1 MDNLYFD
8 DDTDIQAIL
17 TGKSVSQYSSS
28 LAFWLLKKKHRQ
40 TMATSDGYL

>member
-17 TGKSVSQYSSS
+17 TGKSVSQSSS
-28 LAFWLLKKKHRQ
+28 FLASKKE
-40 TMATSDGYL
+40 T